1 MRPPMLYINFST
13 DVIIYLRKI
22 KRISIISYLG
32 ADNDYITHNYK
43 IELILN
49 IKIDF
54 RESLFEFYNAFNTR
68 CDWMRSQ

>member
-1 MRPPMLYINFST
+1 MMCMKPPPMRPPMAPMLYINFST

-32 ADNDYITHNYK
+32 AGNDYITHNYK

-49 IKIDF
+49 IKINF
-54 RESLFEFYNAFNTR
+54 PESLFE
-68 CDWMRSQ
+68 